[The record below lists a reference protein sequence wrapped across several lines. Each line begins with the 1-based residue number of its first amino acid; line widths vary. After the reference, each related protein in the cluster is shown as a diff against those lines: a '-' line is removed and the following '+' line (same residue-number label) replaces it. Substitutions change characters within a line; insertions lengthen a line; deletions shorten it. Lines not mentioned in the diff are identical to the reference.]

1 MSDSE
6 HRMIYNIDRCS
17 PASSFWSYLGILIA
31 VVLSSVGS
39 AYGTAKAG
47 VGAMVAGVH
56 NPGSA
61 MKSTLPVIMA
71 GILCIYGLIIS
82 IAINSTIGQTPIPK
96 HRSMAHLGAGISTG
110 VSSLA
115 AGLAIGITGG
125 VGAKAVASQPRVFV
139 ALLLILVFGEALALY
154 GVIMSLIL
162 ALVNAEDCPKSPLA
176 QA

>member
-1 MSDSE
+1 MSDQT
-6 HRMIYNIDRCS
+6 HGLIYNIDRCA

-31 VVLSSVGS
+31 ITLSSVGS

-47 VGAMVAGVH
+47 VGVMVAGVN
-56 NPGSA
+56 NPASA

-82 IAINSTIGQTPIPK
+82 IAINSTIGAAPLPK
-96 HRSMAHLGAGISTG
+96 HQSMAHLGAGISTG

-115 AGLAIGITGG
+115 AGLAIGITGNIG
-125 VGAKAVASQPRVFV
+125 SKAVANQPRVFV

-154 GVIMSLIL
+154 GLIMSLVL
-162 ALVNAEDCPKSPLA
+162 ALVGTVSCPPRPF
-176 QA
+176 